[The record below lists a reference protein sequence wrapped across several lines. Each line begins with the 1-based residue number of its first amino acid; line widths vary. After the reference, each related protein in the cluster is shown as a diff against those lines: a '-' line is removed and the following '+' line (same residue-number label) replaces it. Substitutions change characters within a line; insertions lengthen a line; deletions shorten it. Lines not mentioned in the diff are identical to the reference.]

1 MIPTLLARFLTA
13 QQFDHAPAFTHQRH
27 AAGGG
32 SRGAEGDIRTNDSV
46 ATIGPAKCDAV
57 DTAITNAK
65 RQVLWQ
71 EIVVFQLACCRWCYS
86 TLSRCSS
93 APLPSKNVGSSSKR
107 ENVAKGLSAEKKRF
121 ALSRVCNNR
130 FCVSTIHSLSRTLSL
145 PLSHSRV
152 HRPLTRSP
160 LLSVRLIYDF
170 NPESVSSVNNS
181 WELTHRSYIKRLNN
195 ICLIGRIVLSSS
207 LSVRRFHS

>member
-1 MIPTLLARFLTA
+1 MPRPSPTNTMRRGVVVVGLKVTSEPTTPWQQLAPQSVTPSTPQSPTLKDKYSDKKLWSSNS
-13 QQFDHAPAFTHQRH
+13 P
-27 AAGGG
+27 
-32 SRGAEGDIRTNDSV
+32 
-46 ATIGPAKCDAV
+46 AV
-57 DTAITNAK
+57 DGATPPI
-65 RQVLWQ
+65 
-71 EIVVFQLACCRWCYS
+71 
-86 TLSRCSS
+86 SRCSS

-121 ALSRVCNNR
+121 ALSRVCNDH
-130 FCVSTIHSLSRTLSL
+130 FCVTTIHSLSCTLSL

-195 ICLIGRIVLSSS
+195 ICLTGRIILSSS